1 MFSLVYKQ
9 MAVKHPPSYYETQL
23 KTLNGDFSV
32 TLNEMTAAFP
42 YAKAYPEITAMIQRY
57 SKDKG
62 AMDRVRADLFIFRD
76 NIEQDIESTSKTI
89 ARVITQIGKVEKDN
103 ANMMVRLQGLEN
115 KREGALGMYDDS
127 KAAYNFKLLENW
139 LMCFAS
145 VGLAYGIYKA

>member
-1 MFSLVYKQ
+1 

-42 YAKAYPEITAMIQRY
+42 YAKAYPEINAMTERY

-62 AMDRVRADLFIFRD
+62 AMDTVRADLFLFRD
-76 NIEQDIESTSKTI
+76 NLEQDMESTVQTI
-89 ARVITQIGKVEKDN
+89 ARIIAQIRKIEKDN
-103 ANMMVRLQGLEN
+103 SKMIIKLQGLEN
-115 KREGALGMYDDS
+115 KREGAIGMYNDS
-127 KAAYNFKLLENW
+127 KTAYNFKLLENW
-139 LMCFAS
+139 LMFLAS

>member
-1 MFSLVYKQ
+1 

-42 YAKAYPEITAMIQRY
+42 YAKAYPEITAMTQIY

-62 AMDRVRADLFIFRD
+62 AMDSVRADLFLFRD
-76 NIEQDIESTSKTI
+76 KIEQDIESTSKTI
-89 ARVITQIGKVEKDN
+89 DRVITQIEKVEKDN
-103 ANMMVRLQGLEN
+103 AKMMVRLQGLEN

-127 KAAYNFKLLENW
+127 KTAYKLKLLENW
-139 LMCFAS
+139 LMFFGS
-145 VGLAYGIYKA
+145 VGLAYGIYNV

>member
-1 MFSLVYKQ
+1 

-42 YAKAYPEITAMIQRY
+42 YAKAYPEITAMTQRY

-89 ARVITQIGKVEKDN
+89 ARVITQIDKVEKDN
-103 ANMMVRLQGLEN
+103 ANMMERLQGLEN

-145 VGLAYGIYKA
+145 IGLAYGIYKA

>member
-1 MFSLVYKQ
+1 

-89 ARVITQIGKVEKDN
+89 ARVITQIDKVEKDN

-139 LMCFAS
+139 LMFFAS

>member
-1 MFSLVYKQ
+1 

-42 YAKAYPEITAMIQRY
+42 YAKAYPEINAMTERY

-62 AMDRVRADLFIFRD
+62 AMDTVRADLFLFRD
-76 NIEQDIESTSKTI
+76 NLEQDMESTVQTI
-89 ARVITQIGKVEKDN
+89 ARIIAQIRNIEKDN
-103 ANMMVRLQGLEN
+103 SKMIIKLQGLEN
-115 KREGALGMYDDS
+115 KREGAIGMYNDS
-127 KAAYNFKLLENW
+127 KTAYNFKLLENW
-139 LMCFAS
+139 LMFLAS

>member
-1 MFSLVYKQ
+1 

-42 YAKAYPEITAMIQRY
+42 YAKAYPEITTMIQRY

>member
-89 ARVITQIGKVEKDN
+89 ARVITQIEKVEKDN

-139 LMCFAS
+139 LMFFAS